1 MNNFAFRLLPS
12 VFRRIYAQ
20 CTKEL
25 TQLRRDHFSVVLV
38 FLMPLLTVL
47 LYGFAVRLV
56 IKEVPLVVQDF
67 DQSPLSRAYIERVVA
82 TNRFKLESLPLSPS
96 DRTQDFSYW
105 SSSDPTLNVLDH
117 GIAKVALVI
126 PPDFSRRIKADKTST
141 VQVLVDGTDV
151 NNTRVIETSIRATSD
166 FFVSKAGLQPGIPR
180 VAAQVRLWFNPG
192 VKEYHYI
199 VPGAYALVLWV
210 YPAILAALSMAR
222 EKEDGTII
230 QVYASRLS
238 ATELLLG
245 KGIAYFLV
253 AIGQTLFIMNVG
265 SLLFELPL
273 VGDPIP
279 LLIGTPVFLMS
290 SVMFGL
296 FLGIRAN
303 TRIAAFQGVTILGY
317 LTTSFLSGIYHPLR
331 NIPFP
336 LSLVS
341 NVLPARY
348 YIELTRDAFVRGTG
362 WAGVWPV
369 HLVLTLLGL
378 LLFTAALRALRQMQ
392 MAE

>member
-12 VFRRIYAQ
+12 VFKRIYAQ

-82 TNRFKLESLPLSPS
+82 TNRFKLESLPLPPS

-105 SSSDPTLNVLDH
+105 SSSDPTLNALDH

-126 PPDFSRRIKADKTST
+126 PPDFSRRIKTDKTST

-151 NNTRVIETSIRATSD
+151 NNTRVIETSIRATSN
-166 FFVSKAGLQPGIPR
+166 FFVSKASLQPGIPR

-296 FLGIRAN
+296 LLGIRAN